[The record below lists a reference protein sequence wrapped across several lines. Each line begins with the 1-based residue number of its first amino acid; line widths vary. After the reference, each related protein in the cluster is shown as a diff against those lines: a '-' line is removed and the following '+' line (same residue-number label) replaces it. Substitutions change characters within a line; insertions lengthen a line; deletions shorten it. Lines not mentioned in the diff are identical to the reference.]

1 LTDFL
6 LLLNSRGVCWMTPLF
21 LSSMQEN
28 QMSEVKTRRDAIKM
42 SLGLLVGL
50 PAVSALNACTQCSKP
65 AADAPASSPAADAPA
80 AGGAPASA
88 TAQADATPAAGGE
101 TLTLVSET
109 DPLATGLNYKHDKAN
124 VPANLQQEKTGVAF
138 AQQNCSN
145 CMFYK
150 TAGQLDGAEVG
161 SCQVITTGKVKA
173 GGWCSSWAKKA

>member
-1 LTDFL
+1 
-6 LLLNSRGVCWMTPLF
+6 
-21 LSSMQEN
+21 
-28 QMSEVKTRRDAIKM
+28 MSEVKTRRDAIKM

-50 PAVSALNACTQCSKP
+50 PAVSALSACTQCSKP
-65 AADAPASSPAADAPA
+65 AADAPASSPSAD
-80 AGGAPASA
+80 GAPASSSGQ
-88 TAQADATPAAGGE
+88 TASTPAAGGE
-101 TLTLVSET
+101 SLTLVSET

-138 AQQNCSN
+138 AQQNCAA

-150 TAGQLDGAEVG
+150 TAGQLDGSEVG

>member
-1 LTDFL
+1 
-6 LLLNSRGVCWMTPLF
+6 
-21 LSSMQEN
+21 
-28 QMSEVKTRRDAIKM
+28 MSEVKSRRDAIRM

-65 AADAPASSPAADAPA
+65 ATDAPASSPAADAPA

-138 AQQNCSN
+138 AQQNCAN

-161 SCQVITTGKVKA
+161 SCQVIANGKVKA